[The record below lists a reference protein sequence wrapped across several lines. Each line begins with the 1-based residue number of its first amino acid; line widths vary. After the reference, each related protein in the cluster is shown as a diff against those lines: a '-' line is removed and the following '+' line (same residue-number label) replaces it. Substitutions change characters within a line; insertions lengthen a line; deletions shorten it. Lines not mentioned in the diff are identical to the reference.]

1 VIVQN
6 EEFMTLRNLLI
17 EERRRVLSNDI
28 NRYSEEIFTPV
39 DAMYSKGALIAYYA
53 IENSLNEKYD
63 DVVLNLSMEENF
75 PYYLTDLI
83 GALRKFEINEVL
95 LTDTPL
101 PIFDIISALYDY
113 NWKIVSVDKY
123 LLNKDDALRLKF
135 VTQPVL
141 RFKCFG

>member
-1 VIVQN
+1 MIVQN

-28 NRYSEEIFTPV
+28 NQYSEEIFTPV

-63 DVVLNLSMEENF
+63 DVVLNLAVVENF

-101 PIFDIISALYDY
+101 PILDIISAFYDY

>member
-1 VIVQN
+1 MIVQN